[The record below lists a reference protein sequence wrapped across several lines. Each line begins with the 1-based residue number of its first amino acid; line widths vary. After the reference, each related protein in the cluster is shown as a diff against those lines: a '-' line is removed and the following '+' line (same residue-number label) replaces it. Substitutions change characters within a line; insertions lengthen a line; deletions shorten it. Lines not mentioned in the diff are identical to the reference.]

1 MTSVYFERNHI
12 FHKTWFTLYNVES
25 TGCMGFVK
33 ANIEVL
39 GPHDEPYIPDDDE
52 DESAEKTV
60 ISPKIRSTGHLI
72 IAEIF
77 KAESLIPIKLNSRKL
92 DPYVA
97 IKYGGNSQ
105 EIEEVEDATN
115 PTFNKIVFLKAM
127 LPNHSKFVYV
137 ELWNSNALLADDLIG
152 TARVPFNTFKNSLNQ
167 KPKWINIY
175 GPPPSADKKYSKV
188 MAINGYRIGS
198 TYRGRILVRFSS
210 RDSKGPVSGV
220 EDMGFML
227 PKVSVPAPLSKN
239 YTLRID
245 VCSGSELPASNQ
257 GILHFSLGNY
267 FFKSSLKQVYKGA
280 NKSGV
285 TSRSSKII
293 WNENLPDRKVFLPMD
308 PRQIPDLIIYF
319 CAEDV
324 ESHRTVYYRLK
335 ASEILATNSRTADET
350 SKTRLIK
357 FREDKSKDKLN
368 VDQFAGFVVLR
379 VQLFSYKPTIRDF
392 FNFVS
397 KENIKTYE
405 LSFFIYVGRDLPS
418 GDENGSC
425 YPILE
430 FICQGNRETIM
441 VSQRVTHSP
450 KTTEWGCPSSPK
462 ASWRPKTSTTHI

>member
-1 MTSVYFERNHI
+1 MFR
-12 FHKTWFTLYNVES
+12 KTWFTLYNVDS
-25 TGCMGFVK
+25 NGCMGFVK
-33 ANIEVL
+33 ANIDVI
-39 GPHDEPYIPDDDE
+39 GPNDELFLDDDDDDDSSE
-52 DESAEKTV
+52 RTV
-60 ISPKIRSTGHLI
+60 ISPKIRSKGHLI

-77 KAESLIPIKLNSRKL
+77 RAESLIPIKLNSRKL

-115 PTFNKIVFLKAM
+115 PTFNKTVFLKAM

-137 ELWNSNALLADDLIG
+137 ELWNSNSLLADDLIG
-152 TARVPFNTFKNSLNQ
+152 TARVPLNTFKDSLNQ

-198 TYRGRILVRFSS
+198 TYRGRILIRFSS
-210 RDSKGPVSGV
+210 RDSKSPVSGV

-245 VCSGSELPASNQ
+245 VCSGSELPSSKQ

-267 FFKSSLKQVYKGA
+267 FFKSSLKQVYKGK

-285 TSRSSKII
+285 TEGSSKII
-293 WNENLPDRKVFLPMD
+293 WNENLNDKKVFLPMD
-308 PRQIPDLIIYF
+308 PSQIPDLIIYF
-319 CAEDV
+319 CSEDV
-324 ESHRTVYYRLK
+324 ESHRTVFYRLK
-335 ASEILATNSRTADET
+335 AKDILATNTKTQDLTA
-350 SKTRLIK
+350 KTRLIK
-357 FREDKSKDKLN
+357 FREDKSKDKLSE
-368 VDQFAGFVVLR
+368 DQFAGFVVLR
-379 VQLFSYKPTIRDF
+379 VQLFSFKPTNREF

-397 KENIKTYE
+397 KENIRTYE
-405 LSFFIYVGRDLPS
+405 LSFFIYVGRGLPS

-425 YPILE
+425 YPVLE
-430 FICQGNRETIM
+430 FICQGNRHSII
-441 VSQRVTHSP
+441 VSFF
-450 KTTEWGCPSSPK
+450 
-462 ASWRPKTSTTHI
+462 

>member
-1 MTSVYFERNHI
+1 MFR
-12 FHKTWFTLYNVES
+12 KTWFTLYNVES
-25 TGCMGFVK
+25 NGCMGFVK
-33 ANIEVL
+33 ANIDVI
-39 GPHDEPYIPDDDE
+39 GPNDELFLEDDDDDE
-52 DESAEKTV
+52 SSERTM
-60 ISPKIRSTGHLI
+60 ISPKIRSKGHLI

-77 KAESLIPIKLNSRKL
+77 RAESLIPIKLNSRKL

-115 PTFNKIVFLKAM
+115 PTFNKTVFLKAM

-137 ELWNSNALLADDLIG
+137 ELWNSNVLLADDLIG
-152 TARVPFNTFKNSLNQ
+152 TARVPLNIFKDSLNQ
-167 KPKWINIY
+167 KPRWINIY
-175 GPPPSADKKYSKV
+175 GPPPSANKKYSEV

-198 TYRGRILVRFSS
+198 TFRGRILIRFSS
-210 RDSKGPVSGV
+210 RDSKSPVSGV

-245 VCSGSELPASNQ
+245 VCSGSELPSSQQ

-267 FFKSSLKQVYKGA
+267 FFKSSLNKVYKGK

-285 TSRSSKII
+285 TENSSKII
-293 WNENLPDRKVFLPMD
+293 WNENLNDQKVFLPMD
-308 PRQIPDLIIYF
+308 PNQIPDLIIYF

-324 ESHRTVYYRLK
+324 ESHRTVYYRLNAK
-335 ASEILATNSRTADET
+335 DILATNTKT
-350 SKTRLIK
+350 SESTGKTRLIK
-357 FREDKSKDKLN
+357 FREDKSKDKLSA
-368 VDQFAGFVVLR
+368 DQFAGFVVLR
-379 VQLFSYKPTIRDF
+379 VQLFSYKPTIREF

-405 LSFFIYVGRDLPS
+405 LTFFIYVGRGLPS

-425 YPILE
+425 YPVLE
-430 FICQGNRETIM
+430 FICQGNRHSII
-441 VSQRVTHSP
+441 VSLFLLNKSP
-450 KTTEWGCPSSPK
+450 NHTKFLCHLSKKE
-462 ASWRPKTSTTHI
+462 

>member
-1 MTSVYFERNHI
+1 
-12 FHKTWFTLYNVES
+12 
-25 TGCMGFVK
+25 MGFVK

-39 GPHDEPYIPDDDE
+39 GPGDEPYIPDDDE
-52 DESAEKTV
+52 DESSEKTI
-60 ISPKIRSTGHLI
+60 ISPKIRSKGHLI
-72 IAEIF
+72 MAEIF
-77 KAESLIPIKLNSRKL
+77 RAESLIPIKLNSRKL

-105 EIEEVEDATN
+105 EIEEVADSTN
-115 PTFNKIVFLKAM
+115 PTFNKTIFLKAV
-127 LPNHSKFVYV
+127 LPNHSKFIYV
-137 ELWNSNALLADDLIG
+137 ELWNSNSLLADDLIG
-152 TARVPFNTFKNSLNQ
+152 TARVAFNTFKNSLNQ

-175 GPPPSADKKYSKV
+175 GPPPSADKDYSKV

-210 RDSKGPVSGV
+210 RDSSNPISGV
-220 EDMGFML
+220 EDIGFML
-227 PKVSVPAPLSKN
+227 PKLSVPAPLSKN
-239 YTLRID
+239 YTLRVD
-245 VCSGSELPASNQ
+245 VCSGSELPSSSQ

-280 NKSGV
+280 NNSGV

-308 PRQIPDLIIYF
+308 PSQIPDLIIYF

-324 ESHRTVYYRLK
+324 ESHRTVFYRLNAK
-335 ASEILATNSRTADET
+335 EILARNSRTADET

-357 FREDKSKDKLN
+357 CREDKSKNKLSA
-368 VDQFAGFVVLR
+368 DQFAGFVVLR
-379 VQLFSYKPTIRDF
+379 VQLFSFKPTIRDF

-397 KENIKTYE
+397 KDNIKTYE
-405 LSFFIYVGRDLPS
+405 LTFFIYVGRDLPS

-441 VSQRVTHSP
+441 VRRNISPNPTKSECRNSP
-450 KTTEWGCPSSPK
+450 KESWTSMITTTPTSRSS
-462 ASWRPKTSTTHI
+462 TD